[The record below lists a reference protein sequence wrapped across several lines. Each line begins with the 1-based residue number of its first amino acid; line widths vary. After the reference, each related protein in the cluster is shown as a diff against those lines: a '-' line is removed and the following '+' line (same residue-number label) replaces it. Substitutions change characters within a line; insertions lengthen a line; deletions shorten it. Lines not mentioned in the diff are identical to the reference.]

1 MLGRRG
7 AGYASPVIQI
17 VCIKWGAKYGL
28 DAVNRI
34 HRAVRR
40 GTSAP
45 VRFVLIA
52 DSVDEGLDPAI
63 EVKQFPPFP
72 VPFDLMTE
80 GCRLKLAMF
89 APGLLDPDMPTVYFD
104 LDTVVRGDVQ
114 RIADQLDRRPALYM
128 LQNHYVQFWR
138 YQSLLKLI
146 GSDLFYY
153 GNSSVLAFYPGRF
166 GFIYEKFRELIST
179 APRATLPRQMKSD
192 ERFMSWAAQ
201 GQVRVFPRS
210 LAVKFAEEY
219 MAPWTI
225 VEDIRRH
232 LPWVA
237 KRRANLVAITFV
249 GPSVKPSELAKLKQ
263 GDIVRYRH
271 FRYRWRP
278 DAFRDYW
285 DVPT

>member
-1 MLGRRG
+1 M
-7 AGYASPVIQI
+7 IQI
-17 VCIKWGAKYGL
+17 VCIKWGAKYGI

-34 HRAVRR
+34 HRTVRR
-40 GTSAP
+40 QTGAP

-52 DSVDEGLDPAI
+52 DSVDGGLDPEI
-63 EVKQFPPFP
+63 EVKPFPPFP
-72 VPFDLMTE
+72 VPFDLLKQ

-89 APGLLDPDMPTVYFD
+89 APGLLDPDLPTIYFD
-104 LDTVVRGDVQ
+104 LDTVIRGDVQ
-114 RIADQLDRRPALYM
+114 RIADQLDRTRALYM

-146 GSDLFYY
+146 GSELFYY
-153 GNSSVLAFYPGRF
+153 GNSSVLAFHPGRF
-166 GFIYEKFRELIST
+166 GFIYEKFCELIST
-179 APRATLPRQMKSD
+179 APRDSLPRQMKSD

-225 VEDIRRH
+225 VEDVRSR

-237 KRRANLVAITFV
+237 RRRENLVAITFV
-249 GPSVKPSELAKLKQ
+249 GGALKPSELAKLKK
-263 GDIVRYRH
+263 GDILRYRH
-271 FRYRWRP
+271 FRYRWQP

-285 DVPT
+285 DVST